1 MVMPPAVELSLLRI
15 RLPLPVMPPVTE
27 RFAVL
32 PLWLLTSDVP
42 ALFIAMAPTVRF
54 DDELFCVMRLT
65 FDPTPPLIVTLPV
78 PLPELVMLPVPVM
91 PPLTVRTPVPLLLS
105 VKFPPSVVAP
115 AVVVLVPTVVNEV
128 FAAALRLPSEKMT
141 LLASST
147 ALPVIDVDPKARV
160 GAAVKLRLVGASV
173 ALPML
178 REPIV
183 CVIAAPEAV
192 RSRMTF
198 PLV

>member
-1 MVMPPAVELSLLRI
+1 MEIVKPEVELFWVI
-15 RLPLPVMPPVTE
+15 PVTFE
-27 RFAVL
+27 
-32 PLWLLTSDVP
+32 
-42 ALFIAMAPTVRF
+42 
-54 DDELFCVMRLT
+54 
-65 FDPTPPLIVTLPV
+65 PTPPLIVTLPV